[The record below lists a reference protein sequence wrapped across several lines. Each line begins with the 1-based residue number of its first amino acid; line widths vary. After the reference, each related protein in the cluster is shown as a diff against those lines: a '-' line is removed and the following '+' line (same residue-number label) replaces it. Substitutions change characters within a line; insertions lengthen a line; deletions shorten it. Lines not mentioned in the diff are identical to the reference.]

1 MRPEFQLPLRIRV
14 LHPPSGVT
22 FAVQR
27 GRTELLEP
35 CIRTTVD
42 QVFDFAVRVGVA
54 APGSCPRL
62 LGPFTQGPPTARFV
76 YVNSGMHAGQ
86 PGSRWDRRA
95 KIPLSGI
102 TAALIEEVERTQGR
116 RLETAFNGTGAD
128 GGPTCATVK
137 SIQWR
142 VTADEYCVS

>member
-1 MRPEFQLPLRIRV
+1 MHSDFLLPLRIRV
-14 LHPPSGVT
+14 LHPPRDVV

-27 GRTELLEP
+27 GRTQLLEP
-35 CIRTTVD
+35 CIRTTAD
-42 QVFDFAVRVGVA
+42 PVFDFAVRVGVA
-54 APGSCPRL
+54 APGACPRL

-76 YVNSGMHAGQ
+76 YVNSGVHAGQ

-95 KIPLSGI
+95 KVPLGGI
-102 TAALIEEVERTQGR
+102 TAELIQEVERTPGS

-142 VTADEYCVS
+142 VTADAFGVP